1 MFNKHITDFN
11 ENIIGLRDFV
21 DLIEPYLTEKFEEH
35 NKNISPLIALGI
47 LNDIYSKK
55 DDWQEGEM
63 EKYDK
68 FKEDLNITIK
78 DIYKKEVQVEIEKNV
93 DSNGVETEP
102 ISFKFKSSDTPEL
115 RNHLDNAKKVKEH
128 IELLYKNSLISI
140 LSSVEWF
147 FSQILH
153 FHYDKFPESAGIEK
167 KTITLSDLK
176 NFGSIEDAEKFLID
190 TKIEEILRGNFDS
203 WLILLKSDLK
213 LSLGYIEPIK
223 DELIE
228 IYQRRNL
235 FVHNGGI
242 VNSIYLSKVNEKFK
256 SQLKI
261 NDQLIIDKEYLD
273 NAICKLQKAF
283 ILIASELWKNT
294 NKDDKSRGAVL
305 TEIVYENL
313 LKSRWDICEGLTYFI
328 INDSQLEVTDKVVGQ
343 LNHWLCKKE
352 TGKIDI
358 VKKEIEKAD
367 YSDKKEI
374 FQLALHALKEDLNSF
389 FETLPLVLESKQLTI
404 DELEE
409 FPIFREIRETQE
421 YKNFKDKSKFFNS
434 ENESKYEEYEEL

>member
-1 MFNKHITDFN
+1 MFNKHITHFN

-21 DLIEPYLTEKFEEH
+21 DLIEPYLTDKFDEH
-35 NKNISPLIALGI
+35 NKNISPLISLGI

-55 DDWQEGEM
+55 TDWQDGEL
-63 EKYDK
+63 EKYNE
-68 FKEDLNITIK
+68 FKKDLNLKIK
-78 DIYKKEVQVEIEKNV
+78 DIYKKEVEVEIENIS
-93 DSNGVETEP
+93 DEINENSGRL
-102 ISFKFKSSDTPEL
+102 SFKFNSTDTGEL
-115 RNHLDNAKKVKEH
+115 KNHITNAKKAKEH

-153 FHYDKFPESAGIEK
+153 FHYDRFPESAGIEK

-213 LSLGYIEPIK
+213 LSLGYIQPIK
-223 DELIE
+223 EELIE

-256 SQLKI
+256 NEIKI
-261 NDQLIIDKEYLD
+261 NEQLVIDKKYLD
-273 NAICKLQKAF
+273 NAITKLQKAF

-294 NKDDKSRGAVL
+294 DKDDKTRGRVL

-313 LKSRWDICEGLTYFI
+313 LKSRWDICDGLTYFI
-328 INDSQLEVTDKVVGQ
+328 INDSQLDVTDKVVGQ
-343 LNHWLCKKE
+343 LNYWLCKKE
-352 TGKIDI
+352 TNQFDS
-358 VKKEIEKAD
+358 VKKEIEKTD

-374 FQLALHALKEDLNSF
+374 FQLALFALKDDFVSF
-389 FETLPLVLESKQLTI
+389 FKILPIAIDSKQLTI
-404 DELEE
+404 EELEE
-409 FPIFREIRETQE
+409 FPIFSNIRKTEE
-421 YKNFKDKSKFFNS
+421 YLKFK
-434 ENESKYEEYEEL
+434 NESEYFRPFNQKEYEEYEEI